1 MLSEIV
7 SEKDTY
13 YMISLRH
20 VESKKY
26 NKLVN
31 VTRNRLTDKESKLV
45 VISEERKRGKGQYR
59 GRGLG
64 GTNC

>member
-13 YMISLRH
+13 CMISLRH
-20 VESKKY
+20 VDSKKY

-31 VTRNRLTDKESKLV
+31 VTRNRLTDKAEQTSTL
-45 VISEERKRGKGQYR
+45 
-59 GRGLG
+59 
-64 GTNC
+64 